1 MSDKTVIAIPGRRI
15 PVPRPVKRS
24 LQVAIAVALTAAAIF
39 VLMAGNGMMHAKTTI
54 LKIIPQWMAFVSRPD
69 ILATMVLTAMVT
81 VAFLYWMRETERR

>member
-1 MSDKTVIAIPGRRI
+1 MADKTVLAIPGRRI

-24 LQVAIAVALTAAAIF
+24 LQVTIAVALTAAAIF
-39 VLMAGNGMMHAKTTI
+39 VLMAGNGMMQAKTTV